1 MLIIT
6 QAKLLSTQLKTGFE
20 YTSMLSLLYKMT
32 IDEVVLMEC
41 IITFILNQVQ
51 QSFRSLEL
59 KYNHNIQQNSKK
71 LHVGVGLLHVCM
83 KLAQNEKGLLAL

>member
-1 MLIIT
+1 MVRAQPVSASKCHLCLVHYTALSLYDGCDLEYFNKTFT
-6 QAKLLSTQLKTGFE
+6 QAKLLSTQMKTGFE

-51 QSFRSLEL
+51 QSFLTL
-59 KYNHNIQQNSKK
+59 N
-71 LHVGVGLLHVCM
+71 
-83 KLAQNEKGLLAL
+83 A